1 MGGSGIG
8 RAWSDRRSYSL
19 AGSRTGG
26 LIWRITGSLTRR
38 PNLAPS
44 VPHAP
49 HERHRLSSGGESA
62 GSAGIRQCRNLWLL
76 SPTSVSPP
84 PAPTAPDEA
93 VLDRVPNP
101 HKDMVYLVRLSAP
114 EFTVLC
120 AVTGQPDFAHLV
132 IDYVPKAWL
141 IESSVRRA
149 SGPGRRIHPGG
160 HHWRGSTTSDT
171 TASAAVSSKRS
182 SRLANYAWAVRDG
195 VAV

>member
-19 AGSRTGG
+19 AGSRKSG

-160 HHWRGSTTSDT
+160 
-171 TASAAVSSKRS
+171 AAII
-182 SRLANYAWAVRDG
+182 G
-195 VAV
+195 VARLRATRQQAPPSPQSDPRASRTMPGW